1 MLGYLVGERYN
12 MSQTSACRLLKTG
25 INHTYLL
32 TAPGQQAVLRVYSY
46 NWRTRAE
53 IEAEL
58 ALLLKLYALGL
69 NVSFPLADSEGGY
82 IQELAAPEGTRYAVL
97 FSFAEGDKTRWLTPA
112 ACTAIGTLMGRM
124 HQSTVGQ
131 VLERPTYT
139 PNLLLTQSYASALTF
154 FAAELP
160 EMQYLRDI
168 SAQLAHVFSRAGIA
182 AAPTGTV
189 HLDIWYDNMAITSQD
204 EVTLFDFDFC
214 GNGPAILDVAYFCK
228 QLFHIETDKQQYQ
241 EKMSYFLNGYA
252 SVRNLS
258 VAERQ
263 LLPAAGAAV
272 WFFYLG
278 VQVQRFDWSNIFLSV
293 NYLKMYVSKMQAWL
307 TYHERLGSQQVPQ
320 AN

>member
-1 MLGYLVGERYN
+1 MGRLVGERYG
-12 MSQTSACRLLKTG
+12 MSQSSACQLLKTG

-32 TAPGQQAVLRVYSY
+32 AGTSQQAVLRVYSY

-58 ALLLKLYALGL
+58 ALLLKLHALGL
-69 NVSFPLADSEGGY
+69 QVSFPLADSEGGY
-82 IQELAAPEGTRYAVL
+82 IQELSAPEGTRYAVL
-97 FSFAEGDKTRWLTPA
+97 FSFAEGDKVRWLAPA

-124 HQSTVGQ
+124 HQSTAGQ
-131 VLERPTYT
+131 LLDRPTYT
-139 PNLLLTQSYASALTF
+139 PELLLTQSYASALTF

-168 SAQLAHVFSRAGIA
+168 SMQLAHTFSRAGIA
-182 AAPTGTV
+182 AAPAGTV
-189 HLDIWYDNMAITSQD
+189 HLDIWYDNMAITSQG

-228 QLFHIETDKQQYQ
+228 QLFHIETDKQQYE
-241 EKMSYFLNGYA
+241 EKVRHFLNGYA
-252 SVRNLS
+252 SARNLS

-272 WFFYLG
+272 WLFYLG
-278 VQVQRFDWSNIFLSV
+278 VQVRRFDWSNIFLSV

-307 TYHERLGSQQVPQ
+307 TYHEHPGSQQEPQ
-320 AN
+320 AT